1 MEPKL
6 EMEAIGTTASDED
19 ITDVMLK
26 VEVIRRRMATVGV
39 EEEERRRRRRRAE
52 ADALI
57 ARLGED
63 KVSTLHVVLLGF
75 CETVG
80 TRD

>member
-1 MEPKL
+1 
-6 EMEAIGTTASDED
+6 MEATGTATASDED

-63 KVSTLHVVLLGF
+63 KVSTHTVLLGF
-75 CETVG
+75 CEIVG
-80 TRD
+80 TID